1 MKSNAEFY
9 LGEYEKC
16 RALYVAH
23 GTKSSRH
30 GKFYG
35 QMMASMRKA
44 YREARKENK

>member
-16 RALYVAH
+16 RTLYAALD
-23 GTKSSRH
+23 TKSGRH

-35 QMMASMRKA
+35 QMMGAMRKA